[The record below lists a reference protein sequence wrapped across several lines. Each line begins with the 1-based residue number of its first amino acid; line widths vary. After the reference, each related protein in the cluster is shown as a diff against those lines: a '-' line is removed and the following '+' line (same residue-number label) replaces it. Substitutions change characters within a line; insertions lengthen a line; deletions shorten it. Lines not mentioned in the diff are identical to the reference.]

1 MAMPTKAASKWS
13 RLQAAKTKVTRA
25 TRRTG
30 DGGGEEGTERANGKY
45 LPKHI
50 LLHFR
55 TLFMFILYG
64 DLPGGVFRAEANIA
78 RPCAILAVIHRGRAC
93 PLPSPTPSPLPSLPP
108 TSHLPSFRPRVI
120 SADNLGGAFV
130 LRTGNFWL
138 VGVGLARSLAPLRR
152 GRTER
157 RTVPAFVPP
166 WPRLWYLIASRDR
179 RGRRHLPTL
188 HVVPHCRLNIC
199 KPLKP

>member
-152 GRTER
+152 GRTDG
-157 RTVPAFVPP
+157 
-166 WPRLWYLIASRDR
+166 LCLHSCR
-179 RGRRHLPTL
+179 RGHAFGT
-188 HVVPHCRLNIC
+188 
-199 KPLKP
+199 